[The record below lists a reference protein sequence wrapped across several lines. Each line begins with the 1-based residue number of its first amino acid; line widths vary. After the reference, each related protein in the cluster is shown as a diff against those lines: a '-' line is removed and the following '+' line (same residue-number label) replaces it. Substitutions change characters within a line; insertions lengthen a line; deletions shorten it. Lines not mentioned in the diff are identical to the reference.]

1 MSSIRVSHGKSIR
14 IHTSQGGS
22 IGIRPIGLAHK
33 SAKSESMNQQ
43 DQLAPERKDGSGLSE
58 LQNSLANLKFVDN
71 TERPANSNTKLP
83 GARERKRNIS
93 FTF

>member
-1 MSSIRVSHGKSIR
+1 MSSIRVSHNKSIR
-14 IHTSQGGS
+14 LHGSQGGS
-22 IGIRPIGLAHK
+22 IAIRPISVSHM
-33 SAKSESMNQQ
+33 SAKTETMNQQ
-43 DQLAPERKDGSGLSE
+43 DQLAPEPKQGSGLSE

-71 TERPANSNTKLP
+71 TDRPTNSSKLP